1 MRSLLNVSSGLGG
14 LVLADSRVQWQRL
27 HALCPHAT
35 FGLRLPRATTASAS
49 RPPSLQRPSTQLTA
63 FAARSGSSRAPGQH
77 AGVAAAPAAVRYRR
91 GPPRNMTTPAVRD
104 TRLQAATHRD
114 REDDDVDNDD
124 AQFDGRPRYAGR
136 GGSSS
141 DYDGRGGRASW
152 PRRAAPGRA
161 RADPLEHDDDD
172 DGDGGSEGG
181 DEDSGGEQRR
191 WRRSVPPTAA
201 GPLSRSRRV
210 ALLRKP
216 AMTAADKT
224 YLPPEERRR
233 IFWALRTREWGRQEP
248 SSQRF
253 GMACSCGMHVRFPK
267 PRLHSPSSTL
277 V

>member
-1 MRSLLNVSSGLGG
+1 
-14 LVLADSRVQWQRL
+14 
-27 HALCPHAT
+27 
-35 FGLRLPRATTASAS
+35 
-49 RPPSLQRPSTQLTA
+49 
-63 FAARSGSSRAPGQH
+63 
-77 AGVAAAPAAVRYRR
+77 
-91 GPPRNMTTPAVRD
+91 MTTPAVRD